1 MFCGIVYIHTGMKY
15 KIRMKDMKLK
25 MRILGVLT
33 CLLTYVGAV
42 VLYLYNAARY
52 KEEVYL
58 KGEHLYT
65 NWYSIY
71 DISEAHCIDGLDIF
85 SACIWPMLLMLPL
98 FLYFAVRREAL
109 IRWYKILI
117 VVSAILL
124 VDSIIYD
131 LWLLS
136 QTFVPEFDWGG
147 GPPLYML
154 YTMVKFAF
162 EIVYVVMCLVWPFL
176 HMFKAKPVIITN
188 HL

>member
-1 MFCGIVYIHTGMKY
+1 MSVTK
-15 KIRMKDMKLK
+15 
-25 MRILGVLT
+25 RIFGVLS
-33 CLLTYVGAV
+33 CLLVYAGAV
-42 VLYLYNAARY
+42 ALDLYNAARY
-52 KEEVYL
+52 KEVAYL
-58 KGEHLYT
+58 NGEHLYT
-65 NWYSIY
+65 NWYSVY
-71 DISEAHCIDGLDIF
+71 DMPEVHCIDGFDIF
-85 SACIWPMLLMLPL
+85 SACIWPMLLILPL

-109 IRWYKILI
+109 SRWYKILI

-131 LWLLS
+131 IWLLS

-154 YTMVKFAF
+154 YTMVKFGF

-176 HMFKAKPVIITN
+176 HMFKAKPVIMKN